1 MSWWSYKPYV
11 SVGQKIARAQRE
23 IAKLRKKGEAFL
35 PVVVAGRKIATT
47 FWGKAWCDN
56 LQAYS
61 DFASRLPRGR
71 SYVCNGMVIDLQVQA
86 GRVKAR
92 VQGSDSVYTIDIGI
106 KPLPGATW
114 MQVKNQCAGGIG
126 SMIEL
131 LQGKFSDHVMRIIT
145 GHGTGL
151 FPKPGEIELDCSC
164 PDWAGM
170 CKHVAAALYGVGARL
185 DLQPELLFVL
195 RGVDPAELVAQAADV
210 RTLTRPAKG
219 KKTLAAAEAAD
230 VFGIELEE
238 LAADPPPAP
247 SKPRKAAKTTDKK
260 PVKEKAAS
268 KKTVKKKTVRKKT
281 KK

>member
-1 MSWWSYKPYV
+1 
-11 SVGQKIARAQRE
+11 VGARAARAQAE
-23 IAKLRKKGEAFL
+23 IARLRKKGQPIS
-35 PVVVAGRKIATT
+35 PVAVEGRKIATT

-92 VQGSDSVYTIDIGI
+92 VQGSDSVYKIDIGI
-106 KPLPGATW
+106 KPLPAGTW
-114 MQVKNQCAGGIG
+114 KNVKDQCAGGIG

-164 PDWAGM
+164 PDWADM

-195 RGVDPAELVAQAADV
+195 RGLDPAELVAQAADV
-210 RTLTRPAKG
+210 QALTRPAKG
-219 KKTLAAAEAAD
+219 KKTLAASEAAD

-238 LAADPPPAP
+238 LAAEPPPLP
-247 SKPRKAAKTTDKK
+247 SEPKKAAKSTG
-260 PVKEKAAS
+260 
-268 KKTVKKKTVRKKT
+268 KKTLKKKTAAKKT

>member
-1 MSWWSYKPYV
+1 MSWYDFQPYV
-11 SVGQKIARAQRE
+11 SVGERAARAQQE
-23 IAKLRKKGEAFL
+23 IARLKKKGEAIS
-35 PVVVAGRKIATT
+35 PIAVEGRKIATT

-71 SYVCNGMVIDLQVQA
+71 SYVCNGMVVDLQIEA

-92 VQGSDSVYTIDIGI
+92 VQGSERVYKIDIGI
-106 KPLPGATW
+106 KPLPGETW
-114 MQVKNQCAGGIG
+114 KQVKKQCAGGIG

-170 CKHVAAALYGVGARL
+170 CKHVAASLYGVGARL
-185 DLQPELLFVL
+185 DHQPEMLFVL

-210 RTLTRPAKG
+210 EALTRPSKG

-238 LAADPPPAP
+238 LSPDAPPIPAKPKKRAAPA
-247 SKPRKAAKTTDKK
+247 KAIKKKK
-260 PVKEKAAS
+260 PS
-268 KKTVKKKTVRKKT
+268 VKKKTKK
-281 KK
+281 